1 MKKINIAVIGV
12 GKLGQEHTRI
22 YSQLPQVNLV
32 GICDIQ
38 PKIKKIAAKYNTL
51 FYKNYLSLL
60 SASKINALSIAV
72 PTHLHYQIA
81 KESLNQGINIL
92 LEKPITSTLKNADK
106 LLDIARE
113 KNLIL
118 QVGHIERFNPV
129 IKKVKAMINKPL
141 FIECQRLGYYDT
153 RINDVGA
160 VLDLMIHDLDIILH
174 LVDSKIETIDATG
187 SKIISDYEDIVFAYL
202 KFKNGTMANLSASRV
217 SDKKLRNIRIF
228 QSNIYFSLDYLN
240 STIKKVEKLRGKITR
255 QKIKLKNKK
264 EQLKMEIISFVNSI
278 RKKYTFQ
285 DYRAR
290 EALKLALIIAE
301 KVKNESKK

>member
-301 KVKNESKK
+301 KVKNGSKK

>member
-153 RINDVGA
+153 PGHYSAFSR
-160 VLDLMIHDLDIILH
+160 
-174 LVDSKIETIDATG
+174 
-187 SKIISDYEDIVFAYL
+187 
-202 KFKNGTMANLSASRV
+202 FKN
-217 SDKKLRNIRIF
+217 RN
-228 QSNIYFSLDYLN
+228 Y
-240 STIKKVEKLRGKITR
+240 
-255 QKIKLKNKK
+255 
-264 EQLKMEIISFVNSI
+264 
-278 RKKYTFQ
+278 
-285 DYRAR
+285 
-290 EALKLALIIAE
+290 
-301 KVKNESKK
+301 